1 MGWFL
6 GICVG
11 LYLLLM
17 LFAKRV
23 INDISSKM
31 LSIHKNVIIVCSGKL
46 VSVVAISKLLHS
58 NWPILTRVLETWYIR
73 VYIATEQ

>member
-11 LYLLLM
+11 LYRLLM

-23 INDISSKM
+23 INEISSKI

-58 NWPILTRVLETWYIR
+58 NWPTHVLETWHIS

>member
-11 LYLLLM
+11 LYRLLM

-23 INDISSKM
+23 INEISSKI

-58 NWPILTRVLETWYIR
+58 NWPILTCVLETWYIR